1 MADTLDTD
9 HGEEVGD
16 GRGADHVPNR
26 IKVIIGQL
34 DCVWRRHPQW
44 TLSQVLCNAAASG
57 DPNAVGPNAMANLGA
72 VLHGMHRVDPFSV
85 TDDVISSGLEV
96 LGAPLGLMRAAA
108 LEHW

>member
-9 HGEEVGD
+9 HSEKIGD

-26 IKVIIGQL
+26 IKVIVGQL
-34 DCVWRRHPQW
+34 DVVWRLNPRW
-44 TLSQVLCNAAASG
+44 TLAQVLCNAAASG
-57 DPNAVGPNAMANLGA
+57 DRNAVGPGAVANLGA

-96 LGAPLGLMRAAA
+96 LGAPLGLMRGAA